1 MIGKQSVWKIGE
13 YNKEKAGCFAAELG
27 ISPLVTGIL
36 LERDFSSPDE
46 MREFLYGSA
55 TPFHNP
61 FLMKGMRKAVE
72 RIEQAIAAQEQIT
85 VYGDYDVDGITAS
98 SLLYIYFKRRGANVN
113 TYIPQRKSEG
123 YGLNDEALKTI
134 FESGTSLVITVDCG
148 ISGLHEVESAPK
160 ELDIIITDHHTV
172 PEILPPAYAIVNPKQ
187 EDCDYPFKELSGV
200 GVAFKL
206 CQAMELG
213 SKAENEVPA
222 WENLTELAALGTVAD
237 IVPLLGENREIVR
250 RGLKAMENT
259 ELVGLRALMEASGCP
274 KTNIISENIGFG
286 LAPRLNAVGR
296 LEHAQS
302 AVELLVTDDA
312 EKAKDIAVML
322 NHENTLRQEI
332 SRNIME
338 EAEAMLAQEEH
349 IDTAIVLASEGW
361 HQGVIGIVA
370 SRLVDKYHLPT
381 ILISID
387 GDMAKGSCRSIE
399 ALNLYEAIAAESDL
413 LTQFGGHHQ
422 AAGLTLPTANLP
434 EFKRRFKAYVREH
447 LQEEDYLPVMEV
459 DSEICTQLTVRDLE
473 ELQLLEPCGC
483 RNRAPVFAF
492 RNALL
497 RNERAM
503 GKDKTHLQFMVNK
516 GDYSYRAV
524 MWNKA
529 CLLPVLFDNMIAD
542 IAFQPKINEW
552 RGEFSVQLRAD
563 AIRQRFTLGDLR
575 HSGED
580 KQRLLEAFARI
591 RDKVQVLVSSLD
603 NAPQL
608 EGELSRHVELLTYE
622 QLMSQLMADKSS
634 DKHHAEEHGFE
645 LCESILL
652 YDIPELQLK
661 SLLTYFKKHGVN
673 QVILLF
679 TCRDMENA
687 ISKAYVDYPHRDA
700 MTGAYRMVMGAL
712 EKQGQIKLDDL
723 PNCFNGRVSVNA
735 LKIMEQLG
743 FITINNGI
751 IGKGVIRRCQ
761 LEDAPFYS
769 SVQHKRQTL
778 LNIYKENLHQSQHDL
793 LRG

>member
-1 MIGKQSVWKIGE
+1 MIGKQSLWKISD

-36 LERDFSSPDE
+36 LERGLNNPEE
-46 MREFLYGSA
+46 MHEFLYGSDI
-55 TPFHNP
+55 PFHDP
-61 FLMKGMRKAVE
+61 FLMQDMRKAVE
-72 RIEQAIAAQEQIT
+72 RIERAIANQEKIT

-98 SLLYIYFKRRGANVN
+98 SLLYIYFKRRGANVD

-123 YGLNDEALKTI
+123 YGLNDEALKSI
-134 FESGTSLVITVDCG
+134 YDSGTSLVITVDCG
-148 ISGLHEVESAPK
+148 ISGLHEVERAPK
-160 ELDIIITDHHTV
+160 DMDIIITDHHTV

-187 EDCDYPFKELSGV
+187 EDCKYPFKELSGV

-213 SKAENEVPA
+213 SQAENQLPQWQE
-222 WENLTELAALGTVAD
+222 LTELAALGTVAD

-259 ELVGLRALMEASGCP
+259 ELVGLQSLMEASGCP
-274 KTNIISENIGFG
+274 KENIISEHIGFV

-302 AVELLVTDDA
+302 AVELLVTDSK
-312 EKAKDIAVML
+312 EKAHNIAAML
-322 NHENTLRQEI
+322 NHENAIRQEI

-338 EAEAMLAQEEH
+338 EAEALLGMEEH

-370 SRLVDKYHLPT
+370 SRLVEKYHLPT
-381 ILISID
+381 ILISVD

-399 ALNLYEAIAAESDL
+399 ALNLYDAIAAESDL

-434 EFKRRFKAYVREH
+434 EFKRRFKEYVKMH
-447 LQEEDYLPVMEV
+447 LQADDYLPVLDV
-459 DSEICTQLTVRDLE
+459 DSEICSQITVKDLE

-483 RNRAPVFAF
+483 RNRAPLFAF

-503 GKDKTHLQFMVNK
+503 GRDKSHLQFMVNK
-516 GDYSYRAV
+516 GDYSYRAL

-552 RGEFSVQLRAD
+552 HGETSVQLHASS
-563 AIRQRFTLGDLR
+563 IRQRFTLGDLR
-575 HSGED
+575 HSNED
-580 KQRLLEAFARI
+580 KQRLLEAFARV
-591 RDKVQVLVSSLD
+591 RDRVQVLVTAAGSL
-603 NAPQL
+603 P
-608 EGELSRHVELLTYE
+608 ELTGDLAKYIEPITYEELLPQFLAE
-622 QLMSQLMADKSS
+622 KSS
-634 DKHHAEEHGFE
+634 DKHHDASKDIA
-645 LCESILL
+645 LCDTVLL
-652 YDIPELQLK
+652 YDIPELSLK
-661 SLLTYFKKHGVN
+661 ALLTYLKHCGVK

-679 TCRDMENA
+679 TCRDLENVVQQ
-687 ISKAYVDYPHRDA
+687 AYVDYPNRDT
-700 MTGAYRMVMGAL
+700 MTTAYRAVMASL
-712 EKQGQIKLDDL
+712 DKRGQLIMTEL
-723 PNCFNGRVSVNA
+723 PECFKGRISVNA
-735 LKIMEQLG
+735 VKIMEQLG
-743 FITINNGI
+743 FITINDGI
-751 IGKGVIRRCQ
+751 ICKGIIRRCQ
-761 LEDAPFYS
+761 LEDSPLYS
-769 SVQHKRQTL
+769 SVQHKRHTL
-778 LNIYKENLHQSQHDL
+778 INVYKENMHQSQYEL

>member
-1 MIGKQSVWKIGE
+1 MIGKQSLWKISD

-36 LERDFSSPDE
+36 LERNLNNPEE
-46 MREFLYGSA
+46 MREFLYGSD
-55 TPFHNP
+55 TPFHDP
-61 FLMKGMRKAVE
+61 FLMHGMRKTIE
-72 RIEQAIAAQEQIT
+72 RIERAITKQEKIT

-98 SLLYIYFKRRGANVN
+98 SLLYIYLKRRGANVN

-123 YGLNDEALKTI
+123 YGLNDEALKSI
-134 FESGTSLVITVDCG
+134 YECGTSLVITVDCG
-148 ISGLHEVESAPK
+148 ISGLHEVENAPK
-160 ELDIIITDHHTV
+160 AMDIIITDHHTV

-187 EDCDYPFKELSGV
+187 AECQYPFKELSGV

-206 CQAMELG
+206 CQALELG
-213 SKAENEVPA
+213 SQSKNQLPQWQE
-222 WENLTELAALGTVAD
+222 LTELAALGTVAD

-259 ELVGLRALMEASGCP
+259 ELVGLQALMEASGCP
-274 KTNIISENIGFG
+274 KENIASEHIGFV

-302 AVELLVTDDA
+302 AVELLVTDSK
-312 EKAKDIAVML
+312 EKAHDIAAML
-322 NHENTLRQEI
+322 NHENAIRQEI

-338 EAEAMLAQEEH
+338 EAEALLALEEH

-370 SRLVDKYHLPT
+370 SRLVEKYHLPT
-381 ILISID
+381 ILISVD

-399 ALNLYEAIAAESDL
+399 ALNLYNAIAAESDL

-434 EFKRRFKAYVREH
+434 EFKRRFFEYVKEH
-447 LQEEDYLPVMEV
+447 LQAEDYLPVLDV
-459 DSEICTQLTVRDLE
+459 DSEIGTQITVRDLE

-503 GKDKTHLQFMVNK
+503 GRDKNHLQFMVNK
-516 GDYSYRAV
+516 GDYSYRAL

-542 IAFQPKINEW
+542 VAFQPKINEW
-552 RGEFSVQLRAD
+552 HGETTVQLHASS
-563 AIRQRFTLGDLR
+563 IRQRFTVGDLR
-575 HSGED
+575 HSNED
-580 KQRLLEAFARI
+580 KQRLLEAFARV
-591 RDKVQVLVSSLD
+591 RDKIQVLVTRSESFPEMTGDL
-603 NAPQL
+603 AKYIELVSYEEILPQL
-608 EGELSRHVELLTYE
+608 LAE
-622 QLMSQLMADKSS
+622 KNS
-634 DKHHAEEHGFE
+634 DKKHGISKDIV
-645 LCESILL
+645 LCETIML
-652 YDIPELQLK
+652 YDIPELPVK
-661 SLLTYFKKHGVN
+661 SLLTYFKHCGVK
-673 QVILLF
+673 QVVMLF
-679 TCRDMENA
+679 GCRDLENA
-687 ISKAYVDYPHRDA
+687 VQQAFVDYPNRDV
-700 MTGAYRMVMGAL
+700 MTSVYRAVMAAL
-712 EKQGQIKLDDL
+712 EKEGQIAMDKLSD
-723 PNCFNGRVSVNA
+723 CFSQRVSINA
-735 LKIMEQLG
+735 VKIMEQLG

-751 IGKGVIRRCQ
+751 ICKGVIKRCQ
-761 LEDAPFYS
+761 LENSSLYS

-778 LNIYKENLHQSQHDL
+778 INVYKDNLHQSQYEL